1 MVSDQLGGSLVDPEL
16 AELDVAAIE
25 KLAAGAELEKIDAAS
40 ELGDAQLPLRFDGA
54 PDAQGGDGMHSRC
67 SMLTNFDEESEVNG
81 LLIKCS
87 STLQM
92 RSPR

>member
-1 MVSDQLGGSLVDPEL
+1 MEPDKLGLLVDAQDPEL

-54 PDAQGGDGMHSRC
+54 PE
-67 SMLTNFDEESEVNG
+67 T
-81 LLIKCS
+81 
-87 STLQM
+87 
-92 RSPR
+92 